1 MIVRA
6 RSGLSVSSN
15 LSGRPCTLSYMASLI
30 ELTNPEW
37 VLVRDL
43 SIHRIGAARLPGT
56 AGARQY

>member
-1 MIVRA
+1 
-6 RSGLSVSSN
+6 
-15 LSGRPCTLSYMASLI
+15 MASLI